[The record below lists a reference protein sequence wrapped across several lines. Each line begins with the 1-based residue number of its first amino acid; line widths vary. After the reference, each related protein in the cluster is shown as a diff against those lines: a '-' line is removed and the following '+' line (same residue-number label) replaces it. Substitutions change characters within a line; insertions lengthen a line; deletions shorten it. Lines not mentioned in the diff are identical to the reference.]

1 MSRNA
6 EAALLAGAAVLAAL
20 GVSIVR
26 AAGGDTP
33 DAQTAL
39 TFLVVGLAFGSLHLA
54 FRQWAPNASP
64 YLLPLAALITA
75 VGLVEIFRLDP
86 RSATLQRWWLLIAAA
101 LGIATL
107 AVLGRFGTD
116 LLLRYRYLLLT

>member
-20 GVSIVR
+20 GISIVR
-26 AAGGDTP
+26 VAGGESP

-39 TFLVVGLAFGSLHLA
+39 TFLVVALAFGSLHLA
-54 FRQWAPNASP
+54 FRQWAANASP
-64 YLLPLAALITA
+64 YLLPLTALLTA

-86 RSATLQRWWLLIAAA
+86 SAAGLQRWWLLP
-101 LGIATL
+101 
-107 AVLGRFGTD
+107 R
-116 LLLRYRYLLLT
+116 